1 MVSGQEHTAPGKV
14 SSDLPVTR
22 LDNITALAYTRATG
36 GAAPPHGYP
45 GVGAC
50 VDEGNEVPH
59 TPRLECC
66 MRAYRVEKI
75 VSQDGVLELQAL
87 PFRAGEV
94 VEVIILS
101 REDKM
106 HEAQYLPLK
115 GKVLRYEKPTEPVA
129 QDDWEVLQ

>member
-1 MVSGQEHTAPGKV
+1 
-14 SSDLPVTR
+14 
-22 LDNITALAYTRATG
+22 
-36 GAAPPHGYP
+36 
-45 GVGAC
+45 
-50 VDEGNEVPH
+50 
-59 TPRLECC
+59 
-66 MRAYRVEKI
+66 MRAYRAEKI
-75 VSQDGVLELQAL
+75 VSQDGVIELRAV

-106 HEAQYLPLK
+106 PAAHDFPLK

>member
-1 MVSGQEHTAPGKV
+1 
-14 SSDLPVTR
+14 
-22 LDNITALAYTRATG
+22 
-36 GAAPPHGYP
+36 
-45 GVGAC
+45 
-50 VDEGNEVPH
+50 
-59 TPRLECC
+59 
-66 MRAYRVEKI
+66 MRAYRAETI
-75 VSQDGVLELQAL
+75 VSQDGVLELRAV

-106 HEAQYLPLK
+106 PAAHGIPLK